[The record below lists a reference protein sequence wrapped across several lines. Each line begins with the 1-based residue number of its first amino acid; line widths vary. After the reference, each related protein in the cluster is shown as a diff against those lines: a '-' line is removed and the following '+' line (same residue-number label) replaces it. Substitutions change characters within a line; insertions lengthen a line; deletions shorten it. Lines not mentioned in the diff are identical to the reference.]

1 MMLPGINSG
10 TGNKSADTRMKNTK
24 TNAKQ
29 MGMVGN
35 PAAQASLR
43 KKTSQV
49 KVAPVGKLQVPERQE
64 APPVALP
71 TAGPALEPQPEFN
84 PEVFK
89 EDMTNNIAAQI
100 RTQQFVQSP
109 RIQDATTSI
118 QLKEFFNKSNPDKRN
133 DTRTLLDQIIS
144 RTGLGNG

>member
-1 MMLPGINSG
+1 MLPGVSSG
-10 TGNKSADTRMKNTK
+10 TGNKSADTRMKNVK
-24 TNAKQ
+24 KNAKQ

-43 KKTSQV
+43 KETSQV
-49 KVAPVGKLQVPERQE
+49 KVAPVGKLQVSERQE
-64 APPVALP
+64 AQPVELP
-71 TAGPALEPQPEFN
+71 TGGPVMPEQPEFN
-84 PEVFK
+84 PEIFK

-100 RTQQFVQSP
+100 RTQQFAQSP